1 MNWKTKMWW
10 FIDWFLLRLPF
21 QLAFSLD
28 VFKKADFHGLRPSR
42 HDPSIGWLLC
52 LLCHH
57 GRKRIPARLA
67 LRHPQE
73 LGLACR
79 QWSPGLVRTRMGKNW
94 ISLSSSLLF
103 DHLNLSGSR
112 PRKFSKAIRHVAQQR
127 EYWISLLII
136 DRLTTPVSNWNTPAT
151 RPFSCRSSWCSGPI
165 WLFARPDATRSST
178 RVSFGI
184 AGLTFKSFVVTSFI
198 IIIIILFFSRHA
210 QSRPQLWPPVRDGHG
225 SLPFVHA
232 RHGQGS
238 THVPFEVSGRFLDAP
253 PFRHLPSSLICLIIN
268 LALPLILS
276 SFLSLSFSPRRI
288 NWWLPAIPFSILIFV
303 YDECRKFI
311 LRRNPGG
318 WVERETYY

>member
-1 MNWKTKMWW
+1 MIIIFKSREIESCPNSWIEHSAFLVFFCLISWQFELETKMWW

-42 HDPSIGWLLC
+42 HDPSLGWLLC

-94 ISLSSSLLF
+94 ISLPSSLLF

-127 EYWISLLII
+127 QYWISLLII

-178 RVSFGI
+178 RVSFGM
-184 AGLTFKSFVVTSFI
+184 AGLTFKYFVVTTFI
-198 IIIIILFFSRHA
+198 IIIFFSFPGMRN
-210 QSRPQLWPPVRDGHG
+210 
-225 SLPFVHA
+225 
-232 RHGQGS
+232 
-238 THVPFEVSGRFLDAP
+238 HVLNFGLLFETAM
-253 PFRHLPSSLICLIIN
+253 
-268 LALPLILS
+268 AA
-276 SFLSLSFSPRRI
+276 FLSYTPGM
-288 NWWLPAIPFSILIFV
+288 
-303 YDECRKFI
+303 DKG
-311 LRRNPGG
+311 LRMYPLK
-318 WVERETYY
+318 WVVVS